1 MRAAAAAILGCAG
14 PRLTEPERRFFAEAQ
29 PWGFILFARNCESAA
44 QTAALVSDLRASV
57 GRQAPVLIDQEGGR
71 VTRLSKDA
79 GRRWLPP
86 LDAVQRAGTRAEEML
101 HLRYRIIAHELSALG
116 IDVNCAPLADIATP
130 ATHPFLRNRCLGET
144 PGDVAQRARAVAE
157 GLLAG
162 GVLPVL
168 KHIPGHGRATADS
181 HHDLPR
187 VEAPLAEL
195 RLTDFAPFAALADLP
210 LGMTAHVVYAALD
223 DRAATVSP
231 VVTRLIREELGFGGL
246 LMTDDLSMQALS
258 GDVGSRAAAACAAGC
273 DIALHCNGDLAQMEA
288 VIAAA
293 GPLEGAAGARAE
305 AALACRRVPDPV
317 DIDALEAK
325 HRELLAGARDG

>member
-1 MRAAAAAILGCAG
+1 MSATSAAILGCAG
-14 PRLTEPERRFFAEAQ
+14 PRLTEPERRFFARAQ

-44 QTAALVSDLRASV
+44 QTAALVADLRDCV
-57 GRQAPVLIDQEGGR
+57 GRRAPVLIDQEGGR
-71 VTRLSKDA
+71 VTRLSEDA

-86 LDAVQRAGTRAEEML
+86 LDAVARAGERAADML
-101 HLRYRIIAHELSALG
+101 RLRYRVIAHELSALG

-144 PGDVAQRARAVAE
+144 PGAVAARARAVAE

-187 VEAPLAEL
+187 VEAPLADL
-195 RLTDFAPFAALADLP
+195 RLTDFAPFAALSDLP
-210 LGMTAHVVYAALD
+210 MGMTAHVVYAALD
-223 DRAATVSP
+223 DRAATVS
-231 VVTRLIREELGFGGL
+231 TTAIGLIRQELGFGGL

-258 GDVGSRAAAACAAGC
+258 GDVGGRAAAARAAGC
-273 DIALHCNGDLAQMEA
+273 DIALHCNGDLAEMEA

-293 GPLEGAAGARAE
+293 GPLAGAAAARAE
-305 AALACRRVPDPV
+305 AALARRRTPEPV
-317 DIDALEAK
+317 DIAALEAK
-325 HRELLAGARDG
+325 HDALLAGARDG